1 MLLFLFKHFYISY
14 TNSKLLFQ
22 LIDKRYE
29 KCSTIITTNINFAKW
44 DVIFGDPVKAIT
56 IMDRI
61 MHHADVIR
69 ITGKSYGLKEHLTLN
84 NTKK

>member
-1 MLLFLFKHFYISY
+1 MLLYLFKHFYISY

-44 DVIFGDPVKAIT
+44 YVIFGDPVKANT
-56 IMDRI
+56 IMDII

-69 ITGKSYGLKEHLTLN
+69 ITGKSYGLKEHLTFN
-84 NTKK
+84 IK